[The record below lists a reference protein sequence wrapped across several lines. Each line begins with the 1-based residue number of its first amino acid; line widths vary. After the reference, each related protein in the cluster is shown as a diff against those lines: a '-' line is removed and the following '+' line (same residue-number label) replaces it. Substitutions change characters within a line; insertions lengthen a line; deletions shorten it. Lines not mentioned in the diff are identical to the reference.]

1 MRRRN
6 TCYFVRQQDIK
17 DHIEVE
23 PFEKEL
29 SIKELRLLGRKN
41 PLFDNLVLF
50 LSCIRKHSLWKQAMP

>member
-1 MRRRN
+1 MCRSCNYYLGKLSAMRRRN

-29 SIKELRLLGRKN
+29 SIKELRLLGKKSAFR
-41 PLFDNLVLF
+41 
-50 LSCIRKHSLWKQAMP
+50 